1 MINKP
6 LMEVVKLRQ
15 GRIDMLMCIEDD
27 GISSQLFACIQEMID
42 EYGKTGKGS
51 ALDAEALMENV
62 N

>member
-1 MINKP
+1 
-6 LMEVVKLRQ
+6 MEVVKLRQ

-27 GISSQLFACIQEMID
+27 EISSQLFARIQEMID